1 VDGKS
6 GEIIYSRMENRKRE
20 VASLTKMMNLL
31 CVCKLIKEFEI
42 DPKETHIRVSKNAA
56 SMKGTSAF
64 LKTGDLLSIWDLLH
78 GLMLPSGNDAAMA
91 LAENFGT
98 FLYLRSD
105 EYKAKCI
112 RESNS
117 KSADAKNPAKYF
129 IRLMNETANEL
140 GMYFTQYANPHGLA
154 NSNNY
159 SCASDQAKLSH
170 HILKLDIVR
179 EIVNKKSY
187 SCEIEQVDGRLRV
200 VTWENTNKLL
210 HREGWGGVKTGITTA
225 AGPCLSAYYEKEG
238 ESYIV
243 ILLNS
248 FSMEIRWIEAPK
260 IVEWARKN
268 KAYLK

>member
-1 VDGKS
+1 MDGNT
-6 GEIIYSRMENRKRE
+6 GEILYSRMENRKRE

-31 CVCKLIKEFEI
+31 CVCKLIKEFDI
-42 DPKETHIRVSKNAA
+42 DPKETHIIVSKNAA
-56 SMKGTSAF
+56 SMKGTSAS
-64 LKTGDLLSIWDLLH
+64 LKAGDILPIWDLLH

-105 EYKAKCI
+105 EYKAKCN
-112 RESNS
+112 RENS
-117 KSADAKNPAKYF
+117 KSTETKNPMKYF
-129 IRLMNETANEL
+129 IRFMNETASEL
-140 GMYFTQYANPHGLA
+140 GLLFTQYANPHGLV

-159 SCASDQAKLSH
+159 STAADQAKLSY

-179 EIVNKKSY
+179 QIVNQKSY
-187 SCEIEQVDGRLRV
+187 TCEIEQADRRIRII
-200 VTWENTNKLL
+200 TWENTNKLL
-210 HREGWGGVKTGITTA
+210 HKEGWGGVKTGITTA
-225 AGPCLSAYYEKEG
+225 AGPCLSAYYEKKG

-260 IVEWARKN
+260 IVEWALKN
-268 KAYLK
+268 RVYLK